1 MNQKLTESNLE
12 ECQDK
17 FNLSYHVPYAYTCQQ
32 LVGFEDKDVLE
43 VGGSLPKEF
52 VLDYLNVKSW
62 SAVETPD
69 YEEALQE
76 VGGLSHQGTI
86 LYNLNHSSNFSFE
99 NRELGKYNFFL
110 ENIENIPREYYNKY
124 DLVFSIAAFEHINK
138 FPIALEKMFLSLKPG
153 GKLFSMFSPIWS
165 SCNGHHLPQISDK
178 QGNCFDFGKS
188 PIPPW
193 GHLLFRPADLCQYL
207 YNFTDKETAD
217 LITYYVYN
225 SPHINRLFTEDYRDF
240 IASSAFTVQRFDL
253 TFNSDIEPSAKL
265 RLEQLHPGR
274 RKFQNNGILLVLE
287 KPLEEKTQNSIFSIR
302 SLKNKT
308 EDRQEV
314 LDGWSL
320 KAPVCLIIF
329 NRPDTTQKVF
339 EAIRQVKPPKLLVI
353 ADGARPERPEEAEK
367 CTTAREIINQV
378 DWDCEVL
385 TNYSDINLGCRK
397 RVSSGLNWVFEQV
410 EEAIILEDDCLP
422 HPTFFRFCEELL
434 ERYRHDNGIMAISG
448 DNFQWGR
455 KRTNYSYY
463 FSRYNHIWGWATWR
477 RAWQVYDLEMKRWP
491 EIRDSNWLNDILQ
504 DSKAVNYWSKIF
516 QGVYE
521 GFNTWDYPW
530 TFACWIHNGLTILPN
545 VNLVS
550 NIGFGAEATHT
561 KSVTKFAN
569 MPTEEMS
576 FPLQHPPFIIRD
588 TQSDEITET
597 TIFSG
602 RSKATES
609 PTQNLIIQQALAQ
622 LNAPNNTEALNL
634 LERAIATNPDR
645 PELNYG
651 KAIALARLGYTHEA
665 VETLNDLLIT
675 APGHKKAQLLLKEL
689 RPGSVGELMQQ
700 ATQDLNVNKIVEA
713 FNRLS
718 QAKVFKQP
726 TPGLD
731 YLRATCLLRMNQP
744 EAALQALYEELRYF
758 PNNNEAQNLLNQLL
772 TQYPN
777 LVAGQIDDAEF
788 QELLQVVRPYTML
801 SEARLYS
808 LFCLA
813 KRICVENI
821 PGNFVE
827 CGVAGGGST
836 ALMAAVMKRYTQQL
850 RWLYAFDSFEGMPAP
865 TEEDNQGGIPADASG
880 WGTGTCAAP
889 EASVREICSKLGV
902 SDLVHTVKGYFQDTL
917 PQMRDSVGMIALL
930 HMDGDWYESTKAILH
945 NLYDRVVNDGVIQ
958 VDDYGHWEGCRQAV
972 HEFEAMREIEF
983 DIHPIDGTGV
993 WFSCPDQFPINPDL
1007 ELMLVA
1013 EFAEDDPVS
1022 YGIQSQMSPNER
1034 FQLYYT
1040 LRQLLPE
1047 ASSPFRFVEIGSFAG
1062 SSLFLTCKALKRIV
1076 PQLQGFAVEPEGHP
1090 QLYKVLQH
1098 LEDDVTHLCMF
1109 SHQALPQL
1117 QQMFEQDG
1125 NLPTFIFVDGDH
1137 TYEGVRQDILNYFP
1151 LLAPGGIMVFHD
1163 YLPPLNDENREA
1175 ILYHHAGN
1183 EPGIRQACEELMENT
1198 YHCEVLELPLLY
1210 PTDPTQTQPYLPLIP
1225 GVFSTIR
1232 VYRKPQN

>member
-1 MNQKLTESNLE
+1 MSEIK
-12 ECQDK
+12 
-17 FNLSYHVPYAYTCQQ
+17 
-32 LVGFEDKDVLE
+32 
-43 VGGSLPKEF
+43 
-52 VLDYLNVKSW
+52 
-62 SAVETPD
+62 
-69 YEEALQE
+69 
-76 VGGLSHQGTI
+76 
-86 LYNLNHSSNFSFE
+86 
-99 NRELGKYNFFL
+99 RELGNLDRANFFWNQGRFREAAEFYRKAIAENPEIARFGLGINLAHSLILSTNWSEVSTHLPSGINYLESSGWINSLGLGKPLNHELQPVPWYTYPAIEFL
-110 ENIENIPREYYNKY
+110 ENK
-124 DLVFSIAAFEHINK
+124 
-138 FPIALEKMFLSLKPG
+138 LEKNFRIFEFGSGNSTLWFSEKVFQVVSVENDSNWFSYLQEELPNNVQLHLIEHEEKYAAHILDYPENYFDLIAIDGINRNKCAELALSRLKEDGLIIFDNTDNRSFDEGVEFLSSNGLKRIDFYGLIPSYTYKNCTSIFFQTDKFLSRG
-153 GKLFSMFSPIWS
+153 GLPSQKQ
-165 SCNGHHLPQISDK
+165 SCL
-178 QGNCFDFGKS
+178 GKS
-188 PIPPW
+188 CFQITNPP
-193 GHLLFRPADLCQYL
+193 P
-207 YNFTDKETAD
+207 
-217 LITYYVYN
+217 
-225 SPHINRLFTEDYRDF
+225 NRDTKDNREGM
-240 IASSAFTVQRFDL
+240 ISVT
-253 TFNSDIEPSAKL
+253 K
-265 RLEQLHPGR
+265 
-274 RKFQNNGILLVLE
+274 
-287 KPLEEKTQNSIFSIR
+287 
-302 SLKNKT
+302 SLKVQTTLKQ
-308 EDRQEV
+308 DEV
-314 LDGWSL
+314 DKWQLQT
-320 KAPVCLIIF
+320 PVCLIAF

-353 ADGARPERPEEAEK
+353 ADGARADRPEEAEK
-367 CTTAREIINQV
+367 CAKTREIINQV

-434 ERYRHDNGIMAISG
+434 ERYRDNERVMAISG

-455 KRTNYSYY
+455 KRTDYSYY
-463 FSRYNHIWGWATWR
+463 FSRYNHIWGWASWR
-477 RAWQVYDLEMKRWP
+477 RAWRLYDLEMKIWP
-491 EIRDSNWLNDILQ
+491 EVRDGNWLKDILQ
-504 DSKAVNYWSKIF
+504 DSDAVNYWTKIF

-530 TFACWIHNGLTILPN
+530 TFACWIHNGLTILPK

-561 KSVTKFAN
+561 KSVSKFAN

-576 FPLQHPPFIIRD
+576 FPLQHPPFMIRD
-588 TQSDEITET
+588 SQADEITET

-602 RSKATES
+602 RSKPAES
-609 PTQNLIIQQALAQ
+609 STQNLIIQQALAQ
-622 LNAPNNTEALNL
+622 LNASNNTEALSL

-651 KAIALARLGYTHEA
+651 KAIALARLGYTNQA
-665 VETLNDLLIT
+665 VETLNHLLIT
-675 APGHKKAQLLLKEL
+675 APAHKKAQLLLKEL
-689 RPGSVGELMQQ
+689 RPGSVGDLMQQ
-700 ATQDLNVNKIVEA
+700 ATQDLKANKIVEA

-718 QAKVFKQP
+718 QAKAFKQP

-758 PNNNEAQNLLNQLL
+758 PNNTEAQNFLNQLL
-772 TQYPN
+772 AEYPH

-836 ALMAAVMKRYTQQL
+836 ALMAAVIKRYTKQL

-865 TEEDNQGGIPADASG
+865 TEKDSQGGIPADASG

-972 HEFEAMREIEF
+972 HEFEALREIEF
-983 DIHPIDGTGV
+983 DINPIDGTGV

-1013 EFAEDDPVS
+1013 EFAEDDPVA

-1034 FQLYYT
+1034 FQLYYA

-1047 ASSPFRFVEIGSFAG
+1047 PSSPFRFVEIGSFAG

-1098 LEDDVTHLCMF
+1098 LEDDVTHLRMF

-1210 PTDPTQTQPYLPLIP
+1210 PTDPTQTQPYLPIIP